1 MPPKKP
7 ATLDHLRSKKKPV
20 ERSVRL
26 VTDLGLKDEH
36 NGLVTNMEK
45 AKLRS
50 DAKPTDESLRA
61 ELEDLRTQ
69 VEKSEKQLLEESIK
83 FRFRSLGYKRYDQ
96 LMTDHLMT
104 DERIRELVDAGK
116 ISEEDSAQLT
126 WDPETFPVAL
136 IVACMIEPEASE
148 EELAEW
154 LADGSFNTTE
164 IQELFAAAM
173 TCNVAA
179 SRVELGNS

>member
-1 MPPKKP
+1 MPTKKP

-26 VTDLGLKDEH
+26 VTDLVLKDEH
-36 NGLVTNMEK
+36 NDLVMNLEK

-50 DAKPTDESLRA
+50 DAKPTDESLKA
-61 ELEDLRTQ
+61 ELEDLRTR
-69 VEKSEKQLLEESIK
+69 VATSEKQLLEESIK

-96 LMTDHLMT
+96 LMNEHLMN

-116 ISEEDSAQLT
+116 ISEEDSEQLT
-126 WDPETFPVAL
+126 WDPETFPIAL
-136 IVACMIEPEASE
+136 IVHCMIEPEAE
-148 EELAEW
+148 VDELADW
-154 LADGSFNTTE
+154 LGDGSFNSTE